1 MLIKVF
7 NIHPLT
13 AEDIMSH
20 EIREKCDVFRHYM
33 FVCYRAFLHD
43 VQQLRPV
50 TFYNIITK
58 KHILTVCIT
67 KRLHI

>member
-1 MLIKVF
+1 
-7 NIHPLT
+7 
-13 AEDIMSH
+13 MSH

-50 TFYNIITK
+50 TFYNIVTK
-58 KHILTVCIT
+58 KHILTVRI
-67 KRLHI
+67 KADR